1 MRDGAERAGFRV
13 VDLRGQA
20 ITRAGVRAVLP
31 RAVADL
37 EAVIP
42 AAAATIAA
50 VRTGGFAAL
59 AAFAARF
66 DGVEPAALQEVIVRS
81 RRFAAAQ
88 LPPPVLVGFEAGAQV
103 SLNWFPIERAGV
115 YVPGGKAVYPSSVVM
130 NVVPAQ
136 VAGVASIAL
145 VSPPQAEHGGL
156 PHPTI
161 LATAAMLGI
170 QEVYAIGG
178 AQAIAALAYG
188 VEDEAAE
195 RRLAPVDVI
204 TGPGNVHVAA
214 AKRLVRGTVAIDM
227 EAGATEVMILADALA
242 DPVLIA
248 ADLVCQAEHDELA
261 AAILVT
267 DSMSLAAAVQ
277 AELAR
282 QAAATP
288 NATRVRAALAGA
300 QSGIVL
306 VDDLDQAIR
315 VCDAYAPEHLE
326 VHSADA
332 DGIAGRIRNA
342 GAIFIGA
349 TTPVSLGDYCAG
361 SNHVLPTGGTATHA
375 SGLTVH
381 SFLRAVQTI
390 RYPEAALER
399 LRDAVQVLSDAELL
413 PAHGAA
419 VQARFGSRRRTA
431 VRTSSA

>member
-1 MRDGAERAGFRV
+1 
-13 VDLRGQA
+13 
-20 ITRAGVRAVLP
+20 
-31 RAVADL
+31 
-37 EAVIP
+37 
-42 AAAATIAA
+42 
-50 VRTGGFAAL
+50 
-59 AAFAARF
+59 
-66 DGVEPAALQEVIVRS
+66 
-81 RRFAAAQ
+81 
-88 LPPPVLVGFEAGAQV
+88 VLVGFEAGAQV